1 MRIIASILTS
11 LDGYLAGPNNEID
24 WFVYDEEF
32 GKYVRD
38 LMNNVDGIIYG
49 KTSYEWN
56 SQYWPTATNND
67 PMVVEKM
74 NTVPK
79 YVFSTTLTKVG
90 WGKFDNAHLI
100 KTNVEGEVKKLKEKP
115 GKDIVIFGSSKVVSS
130 FLEMGLLDE
139 LRIFVQPIV
148 LGTGKQLFTG
158 VKERHKLKLSN
169 SKALKSGV
177 VQLVYTPAS

>member
-1 MRIIASILTS
+1 
-11 LDGYLAGPNNEID
+11 
-24 WFVYDEEF
+24 
-32 GKYVRD
+32 
-38 LMNNVDGIIYG
+38 
-49 KTSYEWN
+49 
-56 SQYWPTATNND
+56 
-67 PMVVEKM
+67 M

-100 KTNVEGEVKKLKEKP
+100 KTNVEGEVKKLKQKP